1 MTQKIKIELVKIE
14 KDLYPRT
21 ELDQESVNQ
30 YREAIEK
37 LPPIVV
43 TKDYILID
51 GYHRLTAHKLEKLD
65 EIDAEILDISDKKEI
80 LLEAIRRN
88 TTHGKQLS
96 RDEKKHWA
104 QQLFIQEYPKEL
116 IAKELSVSDKSV
128 SRWVKN
134 LEEEKDDRVLEL
146 IKNLY
151 LRCYSENEIVDEL
164 ARQGI
169 NLESDNPDPEKR
181 KESARIAVLRK
192 IKDVQN
198 RHLSNLYTPDDLQ
211 LYNVW
216 KVFQM
221 PDTQMKYP
229 GQIPEQI
236 IENLLWY
243 YSKTSDIVLDPM
255 AGSGVV
261 GKVCQR
267 MFRRYWLIDLKP
279 INPLEIK
286 QGDSMVEIKMPEQ
299 KKADFVF
306 FDPPYFTLMKSDYP
320 DNGFTQDYPTFLK
333 SMEKVIYNFSKAMS
347 QDAIATIILKPMN
360 QELTSGDWL
369 DMSYDTVEISKDVGL
384 KYIKRISAP
393 LSTQQFTGSNVVK
406 AKDDKQMMNTL
417 RDIIVF
423 KKE

>member
-1 MTQKIKIELVKIE
+1 MVKIQIDLIKIE

-43 TKDYILID
+43 TKDFILID
-51 GYHRLTAHKLEKLD
+51 GYHRLTAHKLEKVE
-65 EIDAEILDISDKKEI
+65 EIEAEILDISDKKEI

-96 RDEKKHWA
+96 REEKKHWA
-104 QQLFIQEYPKEL
+104 QQLFIQEYPKES

-134 LEEEKDDRVLEL
+134 LEEEKDDRVLDL
-146 IKNLY
+146 IKSLY
-151 LRCYSENEIVDEL
+151 LRCYSENQIVDEL

-169 NLESDNPDPEKR
+169 EITQKTVNNKVSKLSQVSNFTNP
-181 KESARIAVLRK
+181 
-192 IKDVQN
+192 
-198 RHLSNLYTPDDLQ
+198 PDDLQ

-221 PDTQMKYP
+221 PENQMKYP

-243 YSKTSDIVLDPM
+243 YSKPSDIILDPM
-255 AGSGVV
+255 AGSGIV
-261 GKVCQR
+261 GTVCQK

-286 QGDSMVEIKMPEQ
+286 QGDSLIEIKMPEQ

-333 SMEKVIYNFSKAMS
+333 SMEKVIFNFSKVM
-347 QDAIATIILKPMN
+347 ATGANVAVILKPMN
-360 QELTSGDWL
+360 QELTSGEWL
-369 DMSYDTVEISKDVGL
+369 DMSYDTIEISKDIGL

>member
-1 MTQKIKIELVKIE
+1 MIQKIKIELVKVE

-43 TKDYILID
+43 SKDFILID
-51 GYHRLTAHKLEKLD
+51 GYHRLTAHRLEKID
-65 EIDAEILDISDKKEI
+65 EIEAEVLDITDKKEI

-96 RDEKKHWA
+96 REEKKHWA
-104 QQLFIQEYPKEL
+104 QQLYIQEYPEEL

-128 SRWVKN
+128 SRWIKSQK
-134 LEEEKDDRVLEL
+134 EEKDDRILDL
-146 IKNLY
+146 IKSLY

-169 NLESDNPDPEKR
+169 EIPQQTLNRKVTQIRQRSEMSNP
-181 KESARIAVLRK
+181 
-192 IKDVQN
+192 
-198 RHLSNLYTPDDLQ
+198 PDDLQ

-221 PDTQMKYP
+221 PENQMKYP

-243 YSKTSDIVLDPM
+243 YSKPSDIVLDPM
-255 AGSGVV
+255 AGSGIV
-261 GKVCQR
+261 GAVCQK
-267 MFRRYWLIDLKP
+267 MFRCYWLIDINP

-286 QGDSMVEIKMPEQ
+286 QGDSMIEIKMPTQ

-306 FDPPYFTLMKSDYP
+306 FDPPYFNLMEKDYP
-320 DNGFTQDYPTFLK
+320 KNGFTKDYSTFLD
-333 SMEKVIYNFSKAMS
+333 SMEKVITNFSKAMNIE
-347 QDAIATIILKPMN
+347 AHAGIILKPMN
-360 QELTSGDWL
+360 QELTTGEWL
-369 DMSYDTVEISKDVGL
+369 DMSFDTVEISKDIGL

-393 LSTQQFTGSNVVK
+393 LSTQQFTGSNVIK
-406 AKDDKQMMNTL
+406 AKDEKQMLNTL
-417 RDIIVF
+417 RDILIF
-423 KKE
+423 KKV